1 MRVAR
6 ARAGHAMRL
15 LWPPLGGRAYTHS
28 HVAGTSRTSV
38 SITQST
44 ILVASLCHVSMR
56 PAAKDERA
64 GVCLFRLDSLP
75 HSLVHTR
82 AQAAASKACVSV
94 RARGEGCRFITM
106 ADDEPP
112 ALQAASSSEAGIL
125 TPRSGQE
132 LAASAGRS
140 VDAFNVILMS
150 QATES
155 EGRQVVLEVADH
167 GISMRDPYGALL
179 KVVPL
184 EYITGWKSDAQTL
197 VLMISK
203 DLETFYRMRCQT
215 NDGPAIE
222 AALTKAAKV
231 SAPHLAKPACRHPQP
246 RAAAPSCRAGARGQP
261 AAVDAA
267 APLAPGHVD
276 LCVQVATLD
285 RRQPRLLHPEERG
298 RAVSERGQCERG
310 ARRWHERAATA
321 CRAHDERGRRGSL
334 DVGVGGA

>member
-1 MRVAR
+1 
-6 ARAGHAMRL
+6 MRL

-56 PAAKDERA
+56 PAAKVPKTSERA
-64 GVCLFRLDSLP
+64 SVCSDYSP
-75 HSLVHTR
+75 HSLVHTH
-82 AQAAASKACVSV
+82 ASGKACVSV

-155 EGRQVVLEVADH
+155 EGRQVVFEVADH

-184 EYITGWKSDAQTL
+184 EYITGWKSDAQNL

-231 SAPHLAKPACRHPQP
+231 SAPHLARAGQACVPSP
-246 RAAAPSCRAGARGQP
+246 RAARCRAVVSRRSAWTTRRRRRGSAARSGACRCLRP
-261 AAVDAA
+261 SRDSRSAVAA
-267 APLAPGHVD
+267 APPPRRARPSSIRARSVRARSPPLARASRH
-276 LCVQVATLD
+276 
-285 RRQPRLLHPEERG
+285 RL
-298 RAVSERGQCERG
+298 SC
-310 ARRWHERAATA
+310 AR
-321 CRAHDERGRRGSL
+321 
-334 DVGVGGA
+334 